1 MSAQK
6 CKKKIVDKVM
16 KEFEQLKLKQ
26 RDESVVTNNKQA
38 IAIALSKADDECKL
52 SSSDYK
58 EMEIKVITFLTSKP
72 SKKIVFS
79 RVIETKHI
87 IEYYVKKNNI
97 RKARKYEIE
106 LWHYLIS
113 CVSKGLEISE
123 NIWEQLN
130 EIKNIDYNRNK

>member
-1 MSAQK
+1 MTVEK
-6 CKKKIVDKVM
+6 CKKKIVNKVM
-16 KEFEQLKLKQ
+16 KDFEQLKLKQ
-26 RDESVVTNNKQA
+26 RDETVVTNSKQA
-38 IAIALSKADDECKL
+38 IAIALSKADDDCKL

-58 EMEIKVITFLTSKP
+58 ELEIKVITFLTSKS

-79 RVIETKHI
+79 RIIETKHI
-87 IEYYVKKNNI
+87 IEYYAKKNI
-97 RKARKYEIE
+97 KKARKYEIE

-113 CVSKGLEISE
+113 CVSKGLEITE

>member
-1 MSAQK
+1 MPVEK
-6 CKKKIVDKVM
+6 CKRKIVDKVM
-16 KEFEQLKLKQ
+16 KEFEQLQLKQ
-26 RDESVVTNNKQA
+26 RDETVVTNSKQA
-38 IAIALSKADDECKL
+38 IAIALSKAEDECKL

-58 EMEIKVITFLTSKP
+58 EMEMKVITFLTSKP

-79 RVIETKHI
+79 RIIETKHI
-87 IEYYVKKNNI
+87 IEHYAKKNNI
-97 RKARKYEIE
+97 KKARKYEIE

-123 NIWEQLN
+123 NIWDQLN

>member
-1 MSAQK
+1 MPVEN
-6 CKKKIVDKVM
+6 CERKIVDKVM
-16 KEFEQLKLKQ
+16 KEFEQLQLKQ
-26 RDESVVTNNKQA
+26 RDETVVTNSKQA
-38 IAIALSKADDECKL
+38 IAIALSKAEDECKL

-72 SKKIVFS
+72 SKKIVLS
-79 RVIETKHI
+79 RIIDTKHL
-87 IEYYVKKNNI
+87 IEYYAKKNNI
-97 RKARKYEIE
+97 RRARKFEID

>member
-1 MSAQK
+1 MSSKK
-6 CKKKIVDKVM
+6 CKKKIIDKVM
-16 KEFEQLKLKQ
+16 KEFEHLKLKQ
-26 RDESVVTNNKQA
+26 RDETVVTNSKQA

-52 SSSDYK
+52 STSDYK
-58 EMEIKVITFLTSKP
+58 EMELKVITFLNSKP
-72 SKKIVFS
+72 VKKIVFT
-79 RVIETKHI
+79 RIIETKNI
-87 IEYYVKKNNI
+87 IEYYAKKNNV

-113 CVSKGLEISE
+113 CVSKGLEITE